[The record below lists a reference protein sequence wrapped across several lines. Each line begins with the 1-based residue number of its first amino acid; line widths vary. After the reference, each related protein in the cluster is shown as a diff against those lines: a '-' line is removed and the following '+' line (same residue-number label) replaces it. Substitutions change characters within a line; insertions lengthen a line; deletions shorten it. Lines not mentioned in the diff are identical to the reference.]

1 MKLLMLLGLSLLLT
15 LCAMAFGWLTQV
27 ISSALHFSSLGFWP
41 CVFAFIGSELVALGL
56 GVV

>member
-1 MKLLMLLGLSLLLT
+1 MLLGLSLLLT

-27 ISSALHFSSLGFWP
+27 ISSALHFSALGFWP

-56 GVV
+56 GIV